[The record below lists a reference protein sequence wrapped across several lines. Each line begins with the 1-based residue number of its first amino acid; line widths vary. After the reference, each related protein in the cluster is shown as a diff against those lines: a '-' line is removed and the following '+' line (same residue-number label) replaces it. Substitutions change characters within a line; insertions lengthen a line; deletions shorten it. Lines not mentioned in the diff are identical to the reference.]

1 MWRRLKG
8 LDARQGALLRQLR
21 QKVGKMTKMKHQ
33 LRNNRI
39 NRRGFTLAEAM
50 MATVVLG
57 VAAVGVLL
65 PFTSGAAVR
74 AEGMR
79 RTLGAKLAGDLIEE
93 IMTVPFDEIA
103 AKCDEY
109 PEPQGQV
116 KDAAGTVFTDLNY
129 AKFSRDASCVYVPQQ
144 SAASPRFIYITVNV
158 YYSGRQIA
166 AVSQLVSEYQ

>member
-1 MWRRLKG
+1 
-8 LDARQGALLRQLR
+8 LLRQLR

-93 IMTVPFDEIA
+93 IMSVPFDDIVANIEA
-103 AKCDEY
+103 DY
-109 PEPQGQV
+109 DGYTEPQGQV
-116 KDAAGTVFTDLNY
+116 EDAAGVVFTDSNY
-129 AKFSRDASCVYVPQQ
+129 AKFSRDVNWEYFWVPQQ
-144 SAASPRFIYITVNV
+144 SAAPPQFIRITVNV

-166 AVSQLVSEYQ
+166 TVNRLVSEYQ